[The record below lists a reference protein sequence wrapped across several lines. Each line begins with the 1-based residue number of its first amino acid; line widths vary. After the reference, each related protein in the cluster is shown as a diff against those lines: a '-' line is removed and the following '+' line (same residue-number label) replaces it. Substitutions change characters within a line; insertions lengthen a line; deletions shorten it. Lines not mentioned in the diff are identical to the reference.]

1 MGKPDYYAEMARRAV
16 KRVRREP
23 PASLP
28 ADRRRLVA
36 AVEQALHTRG
46 RRRVMIRRVRAMGA
60 VAASLALVVGGWA
73 LWQRLG
79 VPGVA
84 VNVPG
89 PEVAGGSADHTLAVL
104 GTTGGDSGSVIGGA
118 GETPVVAARGL
129 KLDAGARVVAP
140 SDGEMRIGGAEG
152 TLLALEHRGE
162 LAVAE
167 AGTTR
172 RFTLHTG
179 AVRAKVVK
187 LGPGERFL
195 VDTADTEVEVHGT
208 EFRVAVAPPDP
219 GCSGGPV
226 TRVSVTEGVVS
237 VRWHGAEA
245 RVLPGGQWP
254 APCATHAAAPAPVRP
269 EIRIVAH
276 APSRAPHVA
285 AAPPPVAVAEP
296 IAREAPPPPPEEAP
310 PLVDVDIPAPRA
322 RPRQLNK
329 SELAESNRLFERAVT
344 ARKSGDQKAAL
355 FLFKLYERQFPSG
368 PLVESALIERMKL
381 VAARNPEAGARLAAE
396 YLQRFPG
403 GVAKADAQR
412 LLVPDEK

>member
-1 MGKPDYYAEMARRAV
+1 MSKPDYYAEMARRAV
-16 KRVRREP
+16 TRVRREP

-46 RRRVMIRRVRAMGA
+46 RRRVMIRRVRATGA
-60 VAASLALVVGGWA
+60 VAASLALVVGGLA

-79 VPGVA
+79 GPVVA
-84 VNVPG
+84 VNPPG
-89 PEVAGGSADHTLAVL
+89 PAAPAAGLDHALAVL
-104 GTTGGDSGSVIGGA
+104 GTSGDDSGSVIGGA
-118 GETPVVAARGL
+118 GEAPVVAASGI
-129 KLDAGARVVAP
+129 KLEAGARVVAP
-140 SDGEMRIGGAEG
+140 SDGEMRIGGSEG
-152 TLLALEHRGE
+152 TTLALERRGE
-162 LAVAE
+162 MAVAE

-187 LGPGERFL
+187 LRPGERFL
-195 VDTADTEVEVHGT
+195 VDTADAEVEVHGT

-254 APCATHAAAPAPVRP
+254 APCATHAAAPEVVRP

-276 APSRAPHVA
+276 APSRAPRVAAPRPEAPA
-285 AAPPPVAVAEP
+285 AAPVVAHEPPA
-296 IAREAPPPPPEEAP
+296 PPEEAP
-310 PLVDVDIPAPRA
+310 PLVDVDIPASRP

-329 SELAESNRLFERAVT
+329 SELAESNKLFERAVS
-344 ARKSGDQKAAL
+344 ARKQGDQKGAL
-355 FLFKLYERQFPSG
+355 FLFKMYERQYPSG

-381 VAARNPEAGARLAAE
+381 VAARNPEAGSRLAAE
-396 YLQRFPG
+396 YLERFPG